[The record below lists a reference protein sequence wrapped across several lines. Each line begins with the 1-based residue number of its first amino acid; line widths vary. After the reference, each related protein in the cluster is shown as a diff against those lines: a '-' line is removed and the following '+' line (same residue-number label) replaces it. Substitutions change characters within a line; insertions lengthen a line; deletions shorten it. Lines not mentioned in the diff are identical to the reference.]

1 MILVFLS
8 FLGSR
13 LLSEAYFVEVRLVD
27 IQADFS
33 RGVLDCLFGVPFLVL
48 QFLLCCNNSEF
59 LFLDPFGVH
68 FSLFDG
74 NFALRSVGNIN
85 SLWFVILC
93 KGGLFW
99 WRKHYLEQL
108 SHWLIRNRL
117 FSRFFRFIFVALFDV
132 LLLVLL
138 ILHVSDVSVAS
149 PCFSGAFSELQMNY
163 SLPVP
168 DLRSR

>member
-1 MILVFLS
+1 MGLILLAPLSVVILVFLS

-48 QFLLCCNNSEF
+48 QFLLCCHNSEF
-59 LFLDPFGVH
+59 LFLDPFCVN

-85 SLWFVILC
+85 SL
-93 KGGLFW
+93 
-99 WRKHYLEQL
+99 
-108 SHWLIRNRL
+108 
-117 FSRFFRFIFVALFDV
+117 
-132 LLLVLL
+132 
-138 ILHVSDVSVAS
+138 
-149 PCFSGAFSELQMNY
+149 
-163 SLPVP
+163 
-168 DLRSR
+168 